1 MEILQSPLAWVF
13 VAALI
18 TAVATGLGAV
28 PFFFAK
34 EFSPKFLG
42 SGNALAAGLMIAAS
56 FNLMAEGI
64 AEDAIMT
71 SWGIFIGLVFI
82 VLSAMFLERHEDIQF
97 AHIDKL
103 EGRKILLILAVMTA
117 HSFTEGIGVGVS
129 FGRSESFGSLI
140 SAAIALHNIPEGLA
154 ISLVMVP
161 RGVSALRAMGW
172 SIFSSLP
179 QPLMAVPAFLFVETF
194 SEFLPAGLGFAGGAM
209 IWMSISEIL
218 PDAAKDISWNRIAII
233 VVISLIGMIL
243 FQEFLS

>member
-1 MEILQSPLAWVF
+1 MEIVQSPVTWVF
-13 VAALI
+13 IAALI

-28 PFFFAK
+28 PFFFAR

-42 SGNALAAGLMIAAS
+42 SANALAAGLIIAAS
-56 FNLMAEGI
+56 FNLMAEGV
-64 AEDAIMT
+64 AEDATMT
-71 SWGIFIGLVFI
+71 SLGVLIGLVFI

-103 EGRKILLILAVMTA
+103 EGRKMLLIVAVMTV

-179 QPLMAVPAFLFVETF
+179 QPLMAIPAFLFVETF
-194 SEFLPAGLGFAGGAM
+194 SQYLPAGLGFAGGAM
-209 IWMSISEIL
+209 IWMAVSEIL
-218 PDAAKDISWNRIAII
+218 PDAAKDVSWNRIAII

-243 FQEFLS
+243 FQDLLS

>member
-1 MEILQSPLAWVF
+1 MEIVQSPITWVF
-13 VAALI
+13 IAALI
-18 TAVATGLGAV
+18 TAVATGFGAI

-42 SGNALAAGLMIAAS
+42 SANALAAGLMIAAS
-56 FNLMAEGI
+56 FNLMAEGV
-64 AEDAIMT
+64 AEDAMMT
-71 SWGIFIGLVFI
+71 SIGVLIGLVFI
-82 VLSAMFLERHEDIQF
+82 VLSAMFLERHEDVQF

-103 EGRKILLILAVMTA
+103 EGRKMLLILAVMTV

-161 RGVSALRAMGW
+161 RGVSALQAMGW

-194 SEFLPAGLGFAGGAM
+194 SQYLPAGLGFAGGAM
-209 IWMSISEIL
+209 IWMAVSEIL
-218 PDAAKDISWNRIAII
+218 PDAAKEISWNRIAII
-233 VVISLIGMIL
+233 VVLSLIGMIL
-243 FQEFLS
+243 FQDLLS

>member
-1 MEILQSPLAWVF
+1 MEIVQSPIAWVF
-13 VAALI
+13 IAALI

-42 SGNALAAGLMIAAS
+42 SANALAAGLMIAAS
-56 FNLMAEGI
+56 FNLIAEGVS
-64 AEDAIMT
+64 EDATMT
-71 SWGIFIGLVFI
+71 SLGVFIGLVFI
-82 VLSAMFLERHEDIQF
+82 ILSAMFLERHEDLQF
-97 AHIDKL
+97 AHMDKL
-103 EGRKILLILAVMTA
+103 QGRKMLLILAVMTV

-179 QPLMAVPAFLFVETF
+179 QPLMAIPAFLFVETF
-194 SEFLPAGLGFAGGAM
+194 SQYLPAGLGFAGGAM
-209 IWMSISEIL
+209 IWMAISEIL
-218 PDAAKDISWNRIAII
+218 PDAARDISWNRIAII

-243 FQEFLS
+243 FQDLLS

>member
-13 VAALI
+13 IAALI

-42 SGNALAAGLMIAAS
+42 SANALAAGLMIAAS

>member
-1 MEILQSPLAWVF
+1 MEIVQSPIAWVF
-13 VAALI
+13 IAALI

-42 SGNALAAGLMIAAS
+42 SANALAAGLMIAAS
-56 FNLMAEGI
+56 FNLMAEGVS
-64 AEDAIMT
+64 EDATMT
-71 SWGIFIGLVFI
+71 SLGVLIGLVFI

-103 EGRKILLILAVMTA
+103 EGRKMLLILAVMTV

-179 QPLMAVPAFLFVETF
+179 QPLMAIPAYLFVETF
-194 SEFLPAGLGFAGGAM
+194 SQYLPVGLGFAGGAM
-209 IWMSISEIL
+209 IWMAVSEIL

-243 FQEFLS
+243 FQDLLS

>member
-1 MEILQSPLAWVF
+1 MEIVQSPITWVF
-13 VAALI
+13 IAALI
-18 TAVATGLGAV
+18 TAVATGFGAI
-28 PFFFAK
+28 PFFSAK

-42 SGNALAAGLMIAAS
+42 SANALAAGLMIAAS
-56 FNLMAEGI
+56 FNLMAEGV
-64 AEDAIMT
+64 AEDAMMT
-71 SWGIFIGLVFI
+71 SIGVLIGLVFI
-82 VLSAMFLERHEDIQF
+82 VLSAMFLERHEDVQF

-103 EGRKILLILAVMTA
+103 AGRKMLLILAVMTV

-161 RGVSALRAMGW
+161 RGVSALQAMGW

-194 SEFLPAGLGFAGGAM
+194 SQYLPAGLGFAGGAM
-209 IWMSISEIL
+209 IWMAVSEIL
-218 PDAAKDISWNRIAII
+218 PDAAKEISWNRIAII
-233 VVISLIGMIL
+233 VVLSLIGMIL
-243 FQEFLS
+243 FQDLLS

>member
-1 MEILQSPLAWVF
+1 MEIVQSPTTWVF
-13 VAALI
+13 IAALI
-18 TAVATGLGAV
+18 TAVATGFGAI

-42 SGNALAAGLMIAAS
+42 SANALAAGLMIAAS
-56 FNLMAEGI
+56 FNLMAEGV
-64 AEDAIMT
+64 AEDAMMT
-71 SWGIFIGLVFI
+71 SIGVLIGLVFI
-82 VLSAMFLERHEDIQF
+82 VLSAMFLERHEDVQF

-103 EGRKILLILAVMTA
+103 AGRKMLLILTVMTV

-194 SEFLPAGLGFAGGAM
+194 SQYLPAGLGFAGGAM
-209 IWMSISEIL
+209 IWMAISEIL
-218 PDAAKDISWNRIAII
+218 PDAAKEISWNRIAII
-233 VVISLIGMIL
+233 VVLSLIGMIL
-243 FQEFLS
+243 FQDLLS